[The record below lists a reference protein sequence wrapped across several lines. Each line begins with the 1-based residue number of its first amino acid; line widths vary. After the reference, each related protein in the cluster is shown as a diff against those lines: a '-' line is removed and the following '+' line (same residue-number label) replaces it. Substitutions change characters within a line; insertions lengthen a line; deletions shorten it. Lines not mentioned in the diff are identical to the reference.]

1 MFEAAVFMAVMVAA
15 SWLLWQVVSPSLADR
30 RQEQPVEIRTRE
42 DHPRRK

>member
-1 MFEAAVFMAVMVAA
+1 MIEAAVFMAVMLAA
-15 SWLLWQVVSPSLADR
+15 TLLFWRVVTPSLADR